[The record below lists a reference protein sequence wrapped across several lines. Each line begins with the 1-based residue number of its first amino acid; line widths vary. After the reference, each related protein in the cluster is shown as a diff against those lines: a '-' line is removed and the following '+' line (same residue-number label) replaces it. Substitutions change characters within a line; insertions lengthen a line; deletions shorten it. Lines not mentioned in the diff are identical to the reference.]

1 MFRSTLPNVQ
11 RVEVDGVTY
20 SMVEDTVASESE
32 SPDLE
37 LVRRWEGPDGEQ
49 VSTYVSRAVEP
60 LSDAVR
66 SRLLGAAVE
75 RLMMAGGGKDEM
87 RSVAGRAREALVEA
101 GASVVRVNGETVAGY
116 VVVGE
121 GLRVVGTLVNDAA
134 LTAVA
139 DVSALLAVSLD

>member
-1 MFRSTLPNVQ
+1 
-11 RVEVDGVTY
+11 
-20 SMVEDTVASESE
+20 
-32 SPDLE
+32 
-37 LVRRWEGPDGEQ
+37 
-49 VSTYVSRAVEP
+49 
-60 LSDAVR
+60 
-66 SRLLGAAVE
+66 
-75 RLMMAGGGKDEM
+75 M